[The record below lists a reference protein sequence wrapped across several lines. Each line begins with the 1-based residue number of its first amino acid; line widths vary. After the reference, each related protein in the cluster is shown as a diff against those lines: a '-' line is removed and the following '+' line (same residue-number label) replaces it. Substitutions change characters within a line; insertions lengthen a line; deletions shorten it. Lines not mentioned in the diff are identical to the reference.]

1 MVADDRRTRILDA
14 AEELFAEDGFD
25 ATPTARIA
33 DAAGVPK
40 GLVFYYFP
48 RKIDL
53 LLTLLQERL
62 PTPAKVAAKDVVRRG
77 DPAGSLLALHRR
89 LGLESHDSLVLRTI
103 IFRESGTHPEVRDH
117 LRQLRRSLI
126 ELTES
131 ALDQA
136 VEWTLAKTLRRQAA
150 ETFVSVMIDHANAR
164 RAGGALPDVQGAA
177 AVVALAVGAPA
188 GGRQGATDRL

>member
-1 MVADDRRTRILDA
+1 MAADDRRTRILDA

-25 ATPTARIA
+25 ATPTARVA
-33 DAAGVPK
+33 DAAKVPK

-62 PTPAKVAAKDVVRRG
+62 PVPTTEVVTGVVRRG
-77 DPAGSLLALHRR
+77 DPAGSLVALHRR
-89 LGLESHDSLVLRTI
+89 IGLDNHDSLVLRTI
-103 IFRESGTHPEVRDH
+103 IFRESGTHPQVRDH
-117 LRQLRRSLI
+117 LRRLRHSLV

-136 VEWTLAKTLRRQAA
+136 VEWTLANTLRRQAA
-150 ETFVSVMIDHANAR
+150 ETFVSVMLDHANAR
-164 RAGGALPDVQGAA
+164 RAGGVPPDVQGAA
-177 AVVALAVGAPA
+177 AVVALALKAPKLA
-188 GGRQGATDRL
+188 

>member
-1 MVADDRRTRILDA
+1 MAADDRRTRILDA

-25 ATPTARIA
+25 ATPTARVA
-33 DAAGVPK
+33 KAAEVPK

-62 PTPAKVAAKDVVRRG
+62 PAPTKDGLVGVVRRG
-77 DPAGSLLALHRR
+77 DPAGSLMALHRS

-103 IFRESGTHPEVRDH
+103 IFRESGTHPDVRNH
-117 LRQLRRSLI
+117 LRRLRRSLV

-136 VEWTLAKTLRRQAA
+136 VEWTVAKTLRRQAA
-150 ETFVSVMIDHANAR
+150 ETFVSVMLDHANAR

-188 GGRQGATDRL
+188 RRLGFA

>member
-1 MVADDRRTRILDA
+1 MADDRRTRILDA

-25 ATPTARIA
+25 ATPTARVA
-33 DAAGVPK
+33 EAASVPK

-62 PTPAKVAAKDVVRRG
+62 PVPTTDTVTDVVRRG

-89 LGLESHDSLVLRTI
+89 LGLDSHDSLVLRTI
-103 IFRESGTHPEVRDH
+103 VFRESGTHEQVRDH
-117 LRQLRRSLI
+117 LHRLRRSLV

-136 VEWTLAKTLRRQAA
+136 VEWTLTKTLRRQAA
-150 ETFVSVMIDHANAR
+150 ETFVSVMLDHANAR
-164 RAGGALPDVQGAA
+164 RAGGATPDVQGAA
-177 AVVALAVGAPA
+177 AVVALAVGASGPA
-188 GGRQGATDRL
+188 

>member
-1 MVADDRRTRILDA
+1 MAADDRRTRILHA

-33 DAAGVPK
+33 ALAAVPK

-48 RKIDL
+48 HKIDL

-62 PTPAKVAAKDVVRRG
+62 PAPGKETVDGVVRRG
-77 DPAGSLLALHRR
+77 DPAGSLVALHRR
-89 LGLESHDSLVLRTI
+89 LGLEDHDSLVLRTI

-117 LRQLRRSLI
+117 MRRLRRSLV
-126 ELTES
+126 ELTET

-150 ETFVSVMIDHANAR
+150 ETFVSVMLDHANAR
-164 RAGGALPDVQGAA
+164 RAGGALPDVKGAA

-188 GGRQGATDRL
+188 GGLA

>member
-1 MVADDRRTRILDA
+1 MTPDDRRTRILDA

-33 DAAGVPK
+33 EAASVPK

-48 RKIDL
+48 RKVDL
-53 LLTLLQERL
+53 LLTLLEERL
-62 PTPAKVAAKDVVRRG
+62 PSPAPDAVEGIVCRG
-77 DPAGSLLALHRR
+77 DPARSLLALHRR
-89 LGLESHDSLVLRTI
+89 LGLETHDSLVLRTI
-103 IFRESGTHPEVRDH
+103 IFRENGTHPEVRAH
-117 LRQLRRSLI
+117 LRRLRRSLVQ
-126 ELTES
+126 LTET

-150 ETFVSVMIDHANAR
+150 ETFVSVMLDHANAR
-164 RAGGALPDVQGAA
+164 RAGGALPDVKGAA

-188 GGRQGATDRL
+188 G

>member
-1 MVADDRRTRILDA
+1 MSSDDRRTRILDA

-25 ATPTARIA
+25 GTPTARIA
-33 DAAGVPK
+33 DAAAVPK

-62 PTPAKVAAKDVVRRG
+62 PAPSWEAVEGVVRRG
-77 DPAGSLLALHRR
+77 DPARSLLALHRH
-89 LGLESHDSLVLRTI
+89 LGLDTHDSLVLRTI
-103 IFRESGTHPEVRDH
+103 IYRESGTHPEVRDH
-117 LRQLRRSLI
+117 LRRLRRALV
-126 ELTES
+126 ELTET

-136 VEWTLAKTLRRQAA
+136 VGRTLATTLRRQAA
-150 ETFVSVMIDHANAR
+150 ETFVSVMLDHANAR
-164 RAGGALPDVQGAA
+164 RAGGAGPDLKGAA

-188 GGRQGATDRL
+188 

>member
-1 MVADDRRTRILDA
+1 MVAADRRTRILDA
-14 AEELFAEDGFD
+14 AEELFAVDGFD
-25 ATPTARIA
+25 ATPTARVA
-33 DAAGVPK
+33 EAAEVPK

-62 PTPAKVAAKDVVRRG
+62 PTPTRDILAGVVRRG
-77 DPAGSLLALHRR
+77 DPAGSLLAMHRR
-89 LGLESHDSLVLRTI
+89 LGLEDHDSLVLRAV
-103 IFRESGTHPEVRDH
+103 IFRESGTHPEVREH
-117 LRQLRRSLI
+117 LRHLRRSLV
-126 ELTES
+126 ELTEA

-150 ETFVSVMIDHANAR
+150 ETFVSVMLDHANAR

-177 AVVALAVGAPA
+177 AVVALAVGAPRPA
-188 GGRQGATDRL
+188 

>member
-1 MVADDRRTRILDA
+1 MPADDRRTRILDA
-14 AEELFAEDGFD
+14 AEELFAEEGFD

-33 DAAGVPK
+33 DAAEVPK

-53 LLTLLQERL
+53 LLALLQERL
-62 PTPAKVAAKDVVRRG
+62 PAPAPDAVQGVVRPG
-77 DPAGSLLALHRR
+77 DPARSLLALHRR
-89 LGLESHDSLVLRTI
+89 LGLDTHDSPVLRVI

-117 LRQLRRSLI
+117 LRRLRRSLV

-131 ALDQA
+131 ALEQA
-136 VEWTLAKTLRRQAA
+136 VDWTLAKTLRRQAA
-150 ETFVSVMIDHANAR
+150 ETFVSVMLDHANAR
-164 RAGGALPDVQGAA
+164 RSGGPVPDLKGAA

-188 GGRQGATDRL
+188 G

>member
-1 MVADDRRTRILDA
+1 MTADDRRTRILDA

-33 DAAGVPK
+33 DAAAVPK

-48 RKIDL
+48 HKIDL
-53 LLTLLQERL
+53 LLTLLAERL
-62 PTPAKVAAKDVVRRG
+62 PAPPRDTVDGVVRRG
-77 DPAGSLLALHRR
+77 DPARSLLALHRR
-89 LGLESHDSLVLRTI
+89 LGLDTHDSLVLRTI

-117 LRQLRRSLI
+117 LRKLRRSLV

-131 ALDQA
+131 ALDQT
-136 VEWTLAKTLRRQAA
+136 VEWTLARTLRRQAA
-150 ETFVSVMIDHANAR
+150 ETFVSVMLDHANAR
-164 RAGGALPDVQGAA
+164 RAGGSLPDLQGAA

-188 GGRQGATDRL
+188 G

>member
-1 MVADDRRTRILDA
+1 VAAEDRRTRILDA

-25 ATPTARIA
+25 ATPTARVA
-33 DAAGVPK
+33 EAAEVPK

-62 PTPAKVAAKDVVRRG
+62 PAPTKEAVAGVVRRG

-103 IFRESGTHPEVRDH
+103 IFRESGTHPQVRDH
-117 LRQLRRSLI
+117 LRRLRRSLV

-136 VEWTLAKTLRRQAA
+136 VEWRLAETLRRQAA
-150 ETFVSVMIDHANAR
+150 ETFVSVMLDHANAR
-164 RAGGALPDVQGAA
+164 RAGGALPDMQGAA
-177 AVVALAVGAPA
+177 AVVALAVGAPGLA
-188 GGRQGATDRL
+188 

>member
-1 MVADDRRTRILDA
+1 MTAADRRTRILDA
-14 AEELFAEDGFD
+14 AEEIFAVDGFD
-25 ATPTARIA
+25 ATPTARVA
-33 DAAGVPK
+33 EAAQVPK

-62 PTPAKVAAKDVVRRG
+62 PTPTKDTVAGVVRRG
-77 DPAGSLLALHRR
+77 DPAASLLAMHRR
-89 LGLESHDSLVLRTI
+89 LGMEDHDSLVLRTI

-117 LRQLRRSLI
+117 LRRLRRSLV

-131 ALDQA
+131 ALEQA
-136 VEWTLAKTLRRQAA
+136 VERTLAKRLRRQAA
-150 ETFVSVMIDHANAR
+150 ETFVSVMLDHANAR

-177 AVVALAVGAPA
+177 AVVALAVGAPVA
-188 GGRQGATDRL
+188 LLR

>member
-1 MVADDRRTRILDA
+1 MAADDRRTRILHA
-14 AEELFAEDGFD
+14 AEKLFAEDGFD

-33 DAAGVPK
+33 DLAAVPK

-48 RKIDL
+48 HKIDL

-62 PTPAKVAAKDVVRRG
+62 PAPGKDTVDGVVRRG
-77 DPAGSLLALHRR
+77 DPAGSLVALHRR
-89 LGLESHDSLVLRTI
+89 LGMEDHDSLVLRTI

-117 LRQLRRSLI
+117 MRRLRRSLV
-126 ELTES
+126 ELTET

-150 ETFVSVMIDHANAR
+150 ETFVSVMLDHANAR
-164 RAGGALPDVQGAA
+164 RAGGALPDVKGAA

-188 GGRQGATDRL
+188 GSLA